1 MAAAE
6 QDGGQGPQ
14 LGLRLASAVVF
25 VPGILFLV
33 EWNDWSLL
41 VLSLGVV
48 GRGSWEFYRLV
59 AAAGHRPARH
69 LGTALALGL
78 CLYIFQFGAHRLDLV
93 LSGAALACLLA
104 ALRNGTA
111 NYLANALTGLGGVVY
126 IGLLGS
132 APLLLVRAAGPAQR
146 TEAGHLLAL
155 VFVCIWLADS
165 AAYAAGHLWGRKK
178 LAPSI
183 SPGKTVVGGLAGM
196 VGGLVP
202 LFLHQLVPQL
212 SVWQWVG
219 LLVLAAAGGQ
229 LGDLVE
235 SALKRDA
242 GVKDSPPLIP
252 GHGGILDRFDSYF
265 FAFPLVY
272 LYVVALDL
280 L

>member
-1 MAAAE
+1 MGRLVPVAA
-6 QDGGQGPQ
+6 QPGDYRPRQ
-14 LGLRLASAVVF
+14 LG
-25 VPGILFLV
+25 ILP
-33 EWNDWSLL
+33 
-41 VLSLGVV
+41 
-48 GRGSWEFYRLV
+48 
-59 AAAGHRPARH
+59 AATAAGHRPARH

-78 CLYIFQFGAHRLDLV
+78 CLYAYQMGARHMDLI
-93 LSGAALACLLA
+93 LLGAALACLLA
-104 ALRNGTA
+104 ALRWGPA
-111 NYLANALTGLGGVVY
+111 NYLANALTTMGGVVY
-126 IGLLGS
+126 IGLMGS
-132 APLLLVRAAGPAQR
+132 APLLLVQEAGPAHR
-146 TEAGHLLAL
+146 TEIGHLLAL
-155 VFVCIWLADS
+155 VFSCIWLADS

-202 LFLHQLVPQL
+202 LALHHLVPSL
-212 SVWQWVG
+212 GVGRLAG

-242 GVKDSPPLIP
+242 GVKDSPLLIP
-252 GHGGILDRFDSYF
+252 GHGGVLDRFDSYF

-280 L
+280 YGI